1 MVFIYLSVWLGI
13 LKRMGMTE
21 QLLNS
26 RQFEDAFNSVL
37 LDPFQIK
44 EQTTDLSSEIVRS

>member
-1 MVFIYLSVWLGI
+1 MVFIRLSVRLGI

-26 RQFEDAFNSVL
+26 RQLEDAFDSVL
-37 LDPFQIK
+37 LNPLQIK
-44 EQTTDLSSEIVRS
+44 EQTVLI